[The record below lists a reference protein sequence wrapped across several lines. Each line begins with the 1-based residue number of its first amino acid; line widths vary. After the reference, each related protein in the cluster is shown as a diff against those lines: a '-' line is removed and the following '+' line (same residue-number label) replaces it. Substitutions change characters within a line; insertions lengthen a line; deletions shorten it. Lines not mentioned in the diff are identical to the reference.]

1 MSDKIQFVNPSKA
14 PDSAISH
21 DPLFQQWVSLH
32 EKSFR
37 RDTKDNGDCQDAL
50 NQDKTAIKARTG
62 HQMSPAQKRADDRQD
77 QHGDRQAIGD
87 KLHPGADQK
96 NATADSKIVALD
108 KALLKKYGSKLTPE
122 QMIILKED
130 IAAKT
135 KTGDNS
141 KNDVARERQYI
152 NGDNQ
157 ELGVLKHGTPK
168 QIEQA
173 NQHQIQMR
181 QKDMELEGTY
191 IKDNNRSKEADKQ
204 VLRAFGGVN
213 IVEGSTH
220 PRDH

>member
-1 MSDKIQFVNPSKA
+1 MSDKIQFTNPSKA

-21 DPLFQQWVSLH
+21 DPLFQQWVNMH

-37 RDTKDNGDCQDAL
+37 RDTKDNTDCREAL
-50 NQDKTAIKARTG
+50 NQDKTAIEARSG
-62 HQMSPAQKRADDRQD
+62 HQMNRSQKRADDRQD
-77 QHGDRQAIGD
+77 LQGDHQAIGD
-87 KLHPGADQK
+87 KHHPGADQK
-96 NATADSKIVALD
+96 NADADSKIVAID

-122 QMIILKED
+122 QTRTLKED

-141 KNDVARERQYI
+141 KHDVAREREYI

-168 QIEQA
+168 QVEQA

-181 QKDMELEGTY
+181 QKDMDLEGTY

-204 VLRAFGGVN
+204 VLRMFGGVN

-220 PRDH
+220 